1 MNELNRFLIVLV
13 ACVLIVLMA
22 IVIFLV
28 WTAPDDAINELQ
40 SVVDFLRDNNE
51 TAGQLIVTLGALT
64 VIVLALLM
72 IIVELAPEDEP
83 KELRVEQA
91 GATTVIPADALRL
104 RLEEALLNL
113 PEVTAARARVKT
125 RDGGIASNLEL
136 TVTPH
141 ANLAGVTQEATRVVV
156 DAVQTDLGL
165 PVAGVPSVKFT
176 FGGSKVIRG
185 DTPAA
190 GPPEPSPPVL
200 APLDPPAPTPAAV
213 DEIGEPAPSYPPAE
227 PPATTYN
234 PVEPDAPVQS
244 EPPAE
249 PAVQSEPPAEPAVQS
264 EPPAEPAAIEA
275 EPTMERDEPNAPA
288 PTDVPAPGSFAERPL
303 DREPGS

>member
-91 GATTVIPADALRL
+91 GGVARL
-104 RLEEALLNL
+104 VDRQQRAGAVVDERDLGALEELAVVEL
-113 PEVTAARARVKT
+113 AAA
-125 RDGGIASNLEL
+125 
-136 TVTPH
+136 
-141 ANLAGVTQEATRVVV
+141 
-156 DAVQTDLGL
+156 
-165 PVAGVPSVKFT
+165 
-176 FGGSKVIRG
+176 
-185 DTPAA
+185 
-190 GPPEPSPPVL
+190 
-200 APLDPPAPTPAAV
+200 
-213 DEIGEPAPSYPPAE
+213 
-227 PPATTYN
+227 
-234 PVEPDAPVQS
+234 
-244 EPPAE
+244 
-249 PAVQSEPPAEPAVQS
+249 
-264 EPPAEPAAIEA
+264 
-275 EPTMERDEPNAPA
+275 
-288 PTDVPAPGSFAERPL
+288 
-303 DREPGS
+303 